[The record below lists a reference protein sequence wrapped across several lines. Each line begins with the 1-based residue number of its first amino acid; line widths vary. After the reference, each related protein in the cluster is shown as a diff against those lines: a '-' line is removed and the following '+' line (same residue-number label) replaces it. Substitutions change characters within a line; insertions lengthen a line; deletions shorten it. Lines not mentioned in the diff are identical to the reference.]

1 MYVGSGDKRSPAK
14 STSQVVSQFEISL
27 PGQGLPRLYLARR
40 LLPIPLWAQK
50 RRTHALLSF
59 RQEKSCLIFS
69 MRRISVSLP
78 TRNSQRD
85 PHEKLARYGPP
96 PGASTLKTKIDS
108 VKTAWMTQSQ
118 RSRYMKTGGILL
130 FIVFLFYYLAPK
142 GVHVGSGSNSGSN
155 GVSNGAPNGVSNGE
169 GMFDDLIGLLFDMR
183 PA

>member
-1 MYVGSGDKRSPAK
+1 
-14 STSQVVSQFEISL
+14 
-27 PGQGLPRLYLARR
+27 
-40 LLPIPLWAQK
+40 
-50 RRTHALLSF
+50 
-59 RQEKSCLIFS
+59 

-85 PHEKLARYGPP
+85 PHEKLARYGTP

-142 GVHVGSGSNSGSN
+142 GVHVGSGSNGVSN
-155 GVSNGAPNGVSNGE
+155 GVSNGASNGASKGASDAE
-169 GMFDDLIGLLFDMR
+169 GMFDDLFTLLSDMR
-183 PA
+183 RA